1 MTMLQTSHL
10 YQHAFLGTL
19 VQITE
24 QQGTWVEFMDQ
35 QTHRLRWL
43 EADIFAHAY
52 EYFNHGDP
60 ITINLVEQRQ
70 QSRARGLLVPREFL
84 TP

>member
-1 MTMLQTSHL
+1 MLQTSHL
-10 YQHAFLGTL
+10 YQHAFLSTV

-24 QQGTWVEFMDQ
+24 QQGNWVEFMDQ

-52 EYFNHGDP
+52 KYLNEGDP
-60 ITINLVEQRQ
+60 ISMNLIEQRK

-84 TP
+84 TD

>member
-1 MTMLQTSHL
+1 MLQTAHL

-24 QQGTWVEFMDQ
+24 QQGNWVEFMDQ
-35 QTHRLRWL
+35 ETHRLRWL
-43 EADIFAHAY
+43 EAPIFAHAY
-52 EYFNHGDP
+52 DYYNTGEP

-70 QSRARGLLVPREFL
+70 QSRARGILVPHEFL

>member
-1 MTMLQTSHL
+1 MLQTAHL
-10 YQHAFLGTL
+10 YQHAFLGTV

-24 QQGTWVEFMDQ
+24 QQGTWVEFMDTE
-35 QTHRLRWL
+35 THRLRWL
-43 EADIFAHAY
+43 EAGIFAHAY
-52 EYFNHGDP
+52 KYSNLGEP